1 MNKAEEAE
9 FREYVASRLESWRR
23 AAFLM
28 CRDWHGAD
36 DLVGITLGRL
46 YRHWSR
52 ACQAD
57 SMDAY
62 VHGMLAHAFL
72 DERRRPWRREHSD
85 TAAMPERATLETG
98 TDGIHD
104 RADMLTLIRQLPARR
119 RAVVV
124 LRFYCDLSVGQTA
137 EALGLSEGTVKSQ
150 CARALDTLRKLTTS
164 DGRAE
169 K

>member
-9 FREYVASRLESWRR
+9 FRDYVAGRLESLRR

-52 ACQAD
+52 AREAD
-57 SMDAY
+57 SLDAY

-72 DERRRPWRREHSD
+72 DEQRRPWRRERAD
-85 TAAMPERATLETG
+85 TAAMPERAAAETA

-104 RADMLTLIRQLPARR
+104 RADVLTLIRQLPARR

-137 EALGLSEGTVKSQ
+137 EALGLAEGTVKSQ
-150 CARALDTLRKLTTS
+150 CARALETLRELMTS
-164 DGRAE
+164 DGKAG